1 MRVEAPVVA
10 GREVDRTLRFLARVT
25 SFQSSQ
31 TDPEVIAPGDALFI
45 GGAMLEFDGANDQVG
60 TFGYHCAATGADG
73 SELLCAGGYI
83 LPAGKITIQMLI
95 VQPDEPLRFAAITG
109 GTGAYRRA
117 RGEATGV
124 TRPNGDEEVTFIFD
138 GG

>member
-1 MRVEAPVVA
+1 
-10 GREVDRTLRFLARVT
+10 
-25 SFQSSQ
+25 
-31 TDPEVIAPGDALFI
+31 
-45 GGAMLEFDGANDQVG
+45 
-60 TFGYHCAATGADG
+60 
-73 SELLCAGGYI
+73 
-83 LPAGKITIQMLI
+83 MLI

-124 TRPNGDEEVTFIFD
+124 TRPNGDEEVTLIFE

>member
-1 MRVEAPVVA
+1 
-10 GREVDRTLRFLARVT
+10 
-25 SFQSSQ
+25 
-31 TDPEVIAPGDALFI
+31 
-45 GGAMLEFDGANDQVG
+45 
-60 TFGYHCAATGADG
+60 
-73 SELLCAGGYI
+73 
-83 LPAGKITIQMLI
+83 MLI